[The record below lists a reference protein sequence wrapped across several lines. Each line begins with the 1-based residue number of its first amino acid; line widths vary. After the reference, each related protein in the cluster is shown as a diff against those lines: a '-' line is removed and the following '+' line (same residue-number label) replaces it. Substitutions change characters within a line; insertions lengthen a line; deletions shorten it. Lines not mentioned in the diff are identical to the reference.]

1 MEVYAN
7 PWPAIC
13 FGLIIIILISV
24 VSFYVLKIIGERKR
38 KNNPLPPSEGYQ
50 EGTGSQSNEKMTRSL
65 GVLQAIAVILMSI
78 GLSLVIVAWLF

>member
-38 KNNPLPPSEGYQ
+38 KNNPLPPPEGYQ

-78 GLSLVIVAWLF
+78 GLSLVIGAWLF